1 MSQADSDLPVEELL
15 KQGKEAVRAG
25 DKAAARALLEKVV
38 SQDQNSEQGWF
49 WLAAAVDDV
58 NEKRTCLG
66 NVLVINPGNERAR
79 RLLDQLQPAPV
90 AGDERAALLT
100 PDSGES
106 SNRTLYIVAGV
117 GAVLVL
123 LVVVV
128 LALGGRGG
136 DKEAGPP
143 PSNAGAGGNTPQS
156 AAALPKPTNT
166 LPPGVTPTASRTPQP
181 PPPTW
186 TPKPSMTPVSN
197 LVPTVFPPPP
207 SSLAGQLIM
216 RSGQVIS
223 DPNNQ
228 PIVVIKPD
236 GSGER
241 PLMTGSARGHAPV
254 LSPDGT
260 RFAYINFSPATNEVL
275 LEIDNLQGTAPISAS
290 VYWGGGVPLFRL
302 DTPAWSPDGN
312 WIAFVAQPG
321 GAVTAD
327 LFRVSLANP
336 DGSNP
341 AALEHLTNDDAAES
355 WPAWSPD
362 GQQIVYAADLSMVS
376 PGGST
381 DLRIYHVADGQ
392 ITDLTNDG
400 AALIESAP
408 DWSPDGQWIVFQS
421 KESGGTGTDIY
432 RMTVGGTPEKI
443 IDSDANDIQPRF
455 SPDGQY
461 LVFSSD
467 RSGNWDVYVY
477 EIATQS
483 IYQVTTSPYV
493 DIANDW
499 GR

>member
-15 KQGKEAVRAG
+15 RQGKEAVRAG
-25 DKAAARALLEKVV
+25 DKAAGRALLEKVV
-38 SQDQNSEQGWF
+38 SQDQNNEQGWF
-49 WLAAAVDDV
+49 WLAAAVDDI

-66 NVLVINPGNERAR
+66 NVLVINPDNERAR
-79 RLLDQLQPAPV
+79 RLLDELQPASPV
-90 AGDERAALLT
+90 IDERAALLA
-100 PDSGES
+100 DSGES
-106 SNRTLYIVAGV
+106 SNRNLYIVLGV
-117 GAVLVL
+117 GAVFVL

-128 LALGGRGG
+128 LVLGGGG
-136 DKEAGPP
+136 GNNKAGAPS
-143 PSNAGAGGNTPQS
+143 SNAGAGENTPQS
-156 AAALPKPTNT
+156 VAVQPEPTQT
-166 LPPGVTPTASRTPQP
+166 LPAGVTPTASSTPQP

-186 TPKPSMTPVSN
+186 TPKPTMTPISN
-197 LVPTVFPPPP
+197 TVPTLFPPPP
-207 SSLAGQLIM
+207 SSLPGQIIM

-241 PLMTGSARGHAPV
+241 QLTAGSARGHAPV
-254 LSPDGT
+254 LSPDST
-260 RFAYINFSPATNEVL
+260 QFAYVNYSPSTGEVV
-275 LEIDNLQGTAPISAS
+275 LEIDNLQGSAPISAS
-290 VYWGGGVPLFRL
+290 AYWGGGVPLFRL
-302 DTPAWSPDGN
+302 DTPAWSPDGR

-321 GAVTAD
+321 GAATTD
-327 LFRVSLANP
+327 LFRVSLASP

-341 AALEHLTNDDAAES
+341 DALQHLTDDDAIES

-362 GQQIVYAADLSMVS
+362 SQQIVYAADMSMVS
-376 PGGST
+376 PGSST
-381 DLRIYHVADGQ
+381 LLRIYSLADGQ
-392 ITDLTNDG
+392 ISDLTSDG
-400 AALIESAP
+400 DALIEAAP
-408 DWSPDGQWIVFQS
+408 DWSPDGQWIVFQA
-421 KESGGTGTDIY
+421 KESGGTDTDIY

-477 EIATQS
+477 EIAAQTT
-483 IYQVTTSPYV
+483 YQVTTSPYV
-493 DIANDW
+493 DTANDW